1 MVAREGGGSM
11 SLPDLSKWHEVP
23 RGATLTKGTKYVV
36 LYVDGSFVSNKVYNK
51 LTLDEDLTIRVFTAE
66 PVERPLADVL
76 RDTYLADE
84 DWDNVAVVAQ
94 EWFAKQNPET
104 HKDTDGDVW
113 TRRGDGSYVWRG
125 LTCENLSELVKEY
138 GDWEG

>member
-1 MVAREGGGSM
+1 M

-23 RGATLTKGTKYVV
+23 RGTTLTKGTKYVV

-84 DWDNVAVVAQ
+84 DWDNVADVAQ
-94 EWFAKQNPET
+94 QWLTKQRTVPET
-104 HKDTDGDVW
+104 HKDSCGDVW
-113 TRRGDGSYVWRG
+113 TKREDGSYIWQG
-125 LTCENLSELVKEY
+125 MTCENLTELIAEH